1 MDTDIP
7 VLVQTF
13 LFSLPTVTVSTP
25 SVSAVIAFVLA
36 VVLLLFSAFASGSE
50 IAFFS
55 LSRENMDEL
64 SDSDSTRDKLILKLI
79 SEPDRLL
86 ATILIVNDFVNVGIV
101 MLLNYF
107 FLSIFDFGMDA
118 KWLEFLLLTV
128 VLTFLLLL
136 FGEVMP
142 KIYSKSNP
150 MKFARFSSRGFYLL
164 SCLLSPFAKLLVR
177 STTFTQ
183 RLVSKKNH
191 LLSVD
196 ELEQALEMTDNKEI
210 GEQKKMLEG
219 IIRFGDETVKNI
231 MTSRLDMVMLDIRAS

>member
-1 MDTDIP
+1 MDIDIP
-7 VLVQTF
+7 ALTQTF
-13 LFSLPTVTVSTP
+13 LFSLPEVSVNAP
-25 SVSAVIAFVLA
+25 SVSAIVALVLA
-36 VVLLLFSAFASGSE
+36 VLLLIFSAFASGSE

-55 LSRENMDEL
+55 LSRENIDEL
-64 SDSDSTRDKLILKLI
+64 GESNSSRDGRILKLI
-79 SEPDRLL
+79 GDPDKLL

-118 KWLEFLLLTV
+118 EWLEFLLLTV

-150 MKFARFSSRGFYLL
+150 MKFARFSSNGFYLL
-164 SCLLSPFAKLLVR
+164 SLLLSPFAKLLVR

-183 RLVSKKNH
+183 RLVSK
-191 LLSVD
+191 
-196 ELEQALEMTDNKEI
+196 
-210 GEQKKMLEG
+210 
-219 IIRFGDETVKNI
+219 
-231 MTSRLDMVMLDIRAS
+231 